1 MPRGIDF
8 FFAEIKADLLV
19 EFEIDIVFIYSFLSL
34 VECNLI
40 VLGTQT

>member
-1 MPRGIDF
+1 MLWVIDF
-8 FFAEIKADLLV
+8 FFLAEMEVDLLV

-40 VLGTQT
+40 VLGT